1 MWIFFTVLC
10 IIILLF
16 IFVIF
21 RKWRITLQ
29 YRAGVFTVKAGKIV
43 IYSSSGKSRD
53 DGYIKIPKA
62 NFGEII
68 KKYKALKLFL
78 KKEKQEI
85 IEILKEADKEHELKS
100 IAVSIVFGF
109 GDAAVTGIANGFIWN
124 VISLAVSLT
133 EKYVNIKDKLNIA
146 VTPDYNK
153 KCFNFDFIIIFDTY
167 FFRMLKISKRAKQL
181 YERYNANLKNGGAK
195 ENG

>member
-1 MWIFFTVLC
+1 MKKLAFQLC
-10 IIILLF
+10 
-16 IFVIF
+16 
-21 RKWRITLQ
+21 W
-29 YRAGVFTVKAGKIV
+29 
-43 IYSSSGKSRD
+43 
-53 DGYIKIPKA
+53 
-62 NFGEII
+62 FGAPRLRNC
-68 KKYKALKLFL
+68 KR
-78 KKEKQEI
+78 
-85 IEILKEADKEHELKS
+85 
-100 IAVSIVFGF
+100 
-109 GDAAVTGIANGFIWN
+109 FIWN